1 MYKEVWQRA
10 VSVSYCFAPAAAILL
25 FVACYNSRPLVGCHD
40 IHYEDLWCQRAECIA
55 ERRRRARGQNE
66 RDGAGRWPVVEL
78 RHYTVQH
85 TSSSTWAHGGA
96 LIHRWNAE
104 RSSLTR
110 SQPRAC
116 VSARVWQLRVERR
129 WGRGERS
136 WDFKE
141 SEGFKVYIIKEDL
154 RSLRYNPTSEEG
166 MWIQITYVN

>member
-66 RDGAGRWPVVEL
+66 RGGAGRWPVVVEL

-129 WGRGERS
+129 
-136 WDFKE
+136 D
-141 SEGFKVYIIKEDL
+141 
-154 RSLRYNPTSEEG
+154 EEG
-166 MWIQITYVN
+166 GKGAGILRKAKASKSTLLRRIWGVCVIIRHQRKECESK